1 MITGLTGLIAFQL
14 VGELLVRVLDLPVPG
29 PVVGMLL
36 LFAFLRIRSYDDS
49 GSIVRAGSALLRHL
63 QLLFVP
69 AGVGVVAYLGVLGD
83 DAVPIVVAIVGSWLI
98 GLVVVGWTAVG
109 LERLLG
115 RPRDDLPDL
124 PDLPDAPGTA
134 S

>member
-1 MITGLTGLIAFQL
+1 MIAGITWLIAFQL
-14 VGELLVRVLDLPVPG
+14 VGEFIVAVTGISVPG

-36 LFAFLRIRSYDDS
+36 LFAFLRLRRYDDS
-49 GSIVRAGSALLRHL
+49 GSIVRAGSTLLRHL

-69 AGVGVVAYLGVLGD
+69 AGVGVVAYLGLLGE
-83 DAVPIVVAIVGSWLI
+83 DAVPIVVASVASWFI

-115 RPRDDLPDL
+115 RPRDDLPGPSEL
-124 PDLPDAPGTA
+124 SGGAA
-134 S
+134 

>member
-1 MITGLTGLIAFQL
+1 MILGLTWLIGFQIL
-14 VGELLVRVLDLPVPG
+14 GEVAVGVFDLPVPG
-29 PVVGMLL
+29 PVVGMLF
-36 LFAFLRIRSYDDS
+36 LFVFLRFRRPPATSP
-49 GSIVRAGSALLRHL
+49 VLRAGSGLLRHL
-63 QLLFVP
+63 QLFFVP

-83 DAVPIVVAIVGSWLI
+83 DWLSITVAMLGSWLI

-115 RPRDDLPDL
+115 QPRDDQPR
-124 PDLPDAPGTA
+124 TT

>member
-1 MITGLTGLIAFQL
+1 MILGLTWLIGFQIL
-14 VGELLVRVLDLPVPG
+14 GEVTVGVLDLPVPG

-36 LFAFLRIRSYDDS
+36 LFVFLRLRRPPQSS
-49 GSIVRAGSALLRHL
+49 SILRAGSGLLRHL
-63 QLLFVP
+63 QLFFVP

-83 DAVPIVVAIVGSWLI
+83 DWLPISVAMLGSWLL

-115 RPRDDLPDL
+115 QPRDDQPR
-124 PDLPDAPGTA
+124 AA

>member
-1 MITGLTGLIAFQL
+1 MIAGIAWLIAFQL
-14 VGELLVRVLDLPVPG
+14 VGEFIVAVTGISVPG

-36 LFAFLRIRSYDDS
+36 LFAFLRLRRYDDS
-49 GSIVRAGSALLRHL
+49 GSIVRAGSTLLRHL

-69 AGVGVVAYLGVLGD
+69 AGVGVVAYLGLLGE
-83 DAVPIVVAIVGSWLI
+83 DAVPIVVASVASWFI

-115 RPRDDLPDL
+115 RPRDDLPGPSEL
-124 PDLPDAPGTA
+124 SGGAA
-134 S
+134 